1 DHFSIFLHTFLFD
14 TNILSIMTRYIPF
27 IFVLLWSTGFIG
39 AKYGL
44 PYAEPFTMLMWRMVI
59 VVPLF
64 FCFVVILKRP
74 PISLKDAAIQGL
86 VGLLIHG
93 FYLGGVFAAIAVGM
107 PTGLSSLYV
116 SLNPLLIAIFSG
128 IFLHA
133 VISRR
138 EWFSLILGFFGVAIV
153 LYGASK
159 WEGVISAAGIAW
171 LTLALFSICAGTLI
185 QKKFAQN
192 VGLVRGSMYQ
202 YAASLALYLILSF
215 TLETGVVEWN
225 LTFVVT
231 LAWLVIVLS
240 FVAVLLLMYMI
251 KNGEATRVASYFYLV
266 PPITVL
272 QGWLLF
278 DEQLSWLTILGGA
291 LVVIALIMN
300 RPSKNV

>member
-1 DHFSIFLHTFLFD
+1 
-14 TNILSIMTRYIPF
+14 MTRFIPF

-39 AKYGL
+39 AKFGL
-44 PYAEPFTMLMWRMVI
+44 PYAEPFTLLMWRMLI

-64 FCFVVILKRP
+64 FCIVVILKRP
-74 PISLKDAAIQGL
+74 KISVKDAAIQGL

-93 FYLGGVFAAIAVGM
+93 FYLGGVFAAINVGM
-107 PTGLSSLYV
+107 PAGLSSLYV

-128 IFLHA
+128 VFLQA
-133 VISRR
+133 VISKR
-138 EWFSLILGFFGVAIV
+138 EWFSLILGFFGVAVV

-159 WEGVISAAGIAW
+159 WDGVITDAGIAW

-185 QKKFAQN
+185 QKKYAQN

-202 YAASLALYLILSF
+202 YSASLLLYLILSF

-225 LTFVVT
+225 FTFIAT

-240 FVAVLLLMYMI
+240 FAAVLLLMYMI
-251 KNGEATRVASYFYLV
+251 QNGEATRVASYFYLV

-278 DEQLSWLTILGGA
+278 DEQWSWLTILGGT

-300 RPSKNV
+300 RPRKTV

>member
-1 DHFSIFLHTFLFD
+1 
-14 TNILSIMTRYIPF
+14 MTRYIPF
-27 IFVLLWSTGFIG
+27 IFVVLWSTGFIG

-44 PYAEPFTMLMWRMVI
+44 PYAEPFTMLMWRMAI

-64 FCFVVILKRP
+64 VCVVVILKRP
-74 PISLKDAAIQGL
+74 PISLKDAVIQGV

-93 FYLGGVFAAIAVGM
+93 FYLGGVFAAIYVGV

-128 IFLHA
+128 IFLQV

-138 EWFSLILGFFGVAIV
+138 EWFCLLLGFIGVAIV
-153 LYGASK
+153 IYGASK
-159 WEGVISAAGIAW
+159 WEGVITVSGIAW
-171 LTLALFSICAGTLI
+171 LTLALISICAGTLI
-185 QKKFAQN
+185 QKKYAQN
-192 VGLVRGSMYQ
+192 VGLIRGSMYQ
-202 YAASLALYLILSF
+202 YAASLLLYLLLSF
-215 TLETGVVEWN
+215 TLETRVVEWN
-225 LTFVVT
+225 FTFIAT

-278 DEQLSWLTILGGA
+278 DEQLNWLTLLGGS
-291 LVVIALIMN
+291 LVVLALIMN
-300 RPSKNV
+300 KPGKTNIK

>member
-1 DHFSIFLHTFLFD
+1 
-14 TNILSIMTRYIPF
+14 
-27 IFVLLWSTGFIG
+27 VLWSTGFIG

-44 PYAEPFTMLMWRMVI
+44 PYAEPFTMLMWRMAI

-64 FCFVVILKRP
+64 ICFVVILKRP
-74 PISLKDAAIQGL
+74 PISLKDAAIQCL

-93 FYLGGVFAAIAVGM
+93 FYLGGVFAAIYVGI
-107 PTGLSSLYV
+107 PAGLSALYV

-128 IFLHA
+128 VFLQV

-138 EWFSLILGFFGVAIV
+138 EWIGLVLGFIGVAIV

-159 WEGVISAAGIAW
+159 WEGVITLSGIAW
-171 LTLALFSICAGTLI
+171 LTIALISICSGTLI
-185 QKKFAQN
+185 QKKYGQN
-192 VGLVRGSMYQ
+192 VGIVRGSMYQ
-202 YAASLALYLILSF
+202 YAASLILYLILSF
-215 TLETGVVEWN
+215 AFETGVVEWN
-225 LTFVVT
+225 ITFIAT
-231 LAWLVIVLS
+231 LAWLVIMLS

-278 DEQLSWLTILGGA
+278 DEQWSWLTLLGGSLVVLA
-291 LVVIALIMN
+291 LVLN
-300 RPSKNV
+300 KPKKNLN

>member
-1 DHFSIFLHTFLFD
+1 
-14 TNILSIMTRYIPF
+14 MTRYIPF

-39 AKYGL
+39 AKFGL

-64 FCFVVILKRP
+64 FCIAVILKRP
-74 PISLKDAAIQGL
+74 KISAKDAAIQGL

-93 FYLGGVFAAIAVGM
+93 FYLGGVFAAINVGM
-107 PTGLSSLYV
+107 PAGLTSLYV

-128 IFLHA
+128 IFLQA

-138 EWFSLILGFFGVAIV
+138 EWFSLILGFFGVAVVI
-153 LYGASK
+153 YGASK
-159 WEGVISAAGIAW
+159 WDGVISAAGLAW

-185 QKKFAQN
+185 QKRYAQN

-202 YAASLALYLILSF
+202 YAASLVLYLILSF
-215 TLETGVVEWN
+215 TFETGVVDWN
-225 LTFVVT
+225 LTFVAT

-240 FVAVLLLMYMI
+240 FAAVLLLMYMI
-251 KNGEATRVASYFYLV
+251 QNGEATRVASYFYLV

-278 DEQLSWLTILGGA
+278 DEQWSWLTILGGA

-300 RPSKNV
+300 RPRKAV

>member
-1 DHFSIFLHTFLFD
+1 
-14 TNILSIMTRYIPF
+14 MTRFIPF

-44 PYAEPFTMLMWRMVI
+44 PYAEPFTMLMWRMAI

-64 FCFVVILKRP
+64 ICVVIILKRP
-74 PISLKDAAIQGL
+74 PISFKDAAIQGI

-93 FYLGGVFAAIAVGM
+93 FYLGGVFAAINVGV

-128 IFLHA
+128 IFLHV

-138 EWFSLILGFFGVAIV
+138 EWFCLILGFIGVAIV
-153 LYGASK
+153 IYGASK
-159 WEGVISAAGIAW
+159 WEGVITVSGIAW
-171 LTLALFSICAGTLI
+171 LTLALISICAGTLI
-185 QKKFAQN
+185 QKKYGQN
-192 VGLVRGSMYQ
+192 VGLIRGSMYQ
-202 YAASLALYLILSF
+202 YAASLVLYLMLSF
-215 TLETGVVEWN
+215 TFETGVVDWN
-225 LTFVVT
+225 ITFIAT

-278 DEQLSWLTILGGA
+278 DEQLNGLTILGGT
-291 LVVIALIMN
+291 LVVLALIFN
-300 RPSKNV
+300 KPKKSN

>member
-1 DHFSIFLHTFLFD
+1 
-14 TNILSIMTRYIPF
+14 MTRYIPF

-39 AKYGL
+39 AKFGL
-44 PYAEPFTMLMWRMVI
+44 PYAEPFTLLMWRMLI

-64 FCFVVILKRP
+64 FCIVVILKRP
-74 PISLKDAAIQGL
+74 KISAKDAAIQGL

-93 FYLGGVFAAIAVGM
+93 FYLGGVFAAINVGM
-107 PTGLSSLYV
+107 PAGLSSLYV

-128 IFLHA
+128 VFLQA
-133 VISRR
+133 VISKR
-138 EWFSLILGFFGVAIV
+138 EWFSLILGFFGVAVV

-159 WEGVISAAGIAW
+159 WEGVITDAGIAW

-185 QKKFAQN
+185 QKKYAQN

-202 YAASLALYLILSF
+202 YSASLLLYLILSF

-225 LTFVVT
+225 FTFIAT

-240 FVAVLLLMYMI
+240 FAAVLLLMYMI
-251 KNGEATRVASYFYLV
+251 QNGEATRVASYFYLV

-278 DEQLSWLTILGGA
+278 DEQWSWLTILGGA

-300 RPSKNV
+300 RPRKTV

>member
-1 DHFSIFLHTFLFD
+1 
-14 TNILSIMTRYIPF
+14 MTRYIPF

-64 FCFVVILKRP
+64 FCLVQILKRP
-74 PISLKDAAIQGL
+74 KISAKDAVIQGL

-93 FYLGGVFAAIAVGM
+93 FYLGGVFAAIAIGM
-107 PTGLSSLYV
+107 PTGLSALFV

-128 IFLHA
+128 VFLHA
-133 VISRR
+133 VISKR
-138 EWFSLILGFFGVAIV
+138 EWFSLTLGFFGVAVV

-159 WEGVISAAGIAW
+159 WDGVVTAAGIAW

-185 QKKFAQN
+185 QKKYGQN

-202 YAASLALYLILSF
+202 YTASLLLYLILSF

-225 LTFVVT
+225 LTFAAT

-240 FVAVLLLMYMI
+240 FAAVLLLMYMI
-251 KNGEATRVASYFYLV
+251 QNGEATRVASYFYLV

-278 DEQLSWLTILGGA
+278 DEQWSWLTILGGS
-291 LVVIALIMN
+291 LVVVALIMN
-300 RPSKNV
+300 RPRKAK

>member
-1 DHFSIFLHTFLFD
+1 
-14 TNILSIMTRYIPF
+14 MTRYIPF

-39 AKYGL
+39 AKFGL
-44 PYAEPFTMLMWRMVI
+44 PYAEPFTLLMWRMLI

-64 FCFVVILKRP
+64 FCIVVILKRP
-74 PISLKDAAIQGL
+74 KISAKDAAIQGL

-93 FYLGGVFAAIAVGM
+93 FYLGGVFAAINVGM
-107 PTGLSSLYV
+107 PAGLSSLYV

-128 IFLHA
+128 VFLQA
-133 VISRR
+133 VISKR
-138 EWFSLILGFFGVAIV
+138 EWFSLVLGFFGVVVV

-159 WEGVISAAGIAW
+159 WDGVITGAGIAW

-185 QKKFAQN
+185 QKKYAQN

-202 YAASLALYLILSF
+202 YSASLLLYLILSF
-215 TLETGVVEWN
+215 ILETGVVEWN
-225 LTFVVT
+225 LTFIAT

-240 FVAVLLLMYMI
+240 FAAVLLLMYMI
-251 KNGEATRVASYFYLV
+251 QHGEATRVASYFYLV

-278 DEQLSWLTILGGA
+278 DEQWSWLTILGGA

-300 RPSKNV
+300 RPRKTA

>member
-1 DHFSIFLHTFLFD
+1 
-14 TNILSIMTRYIPF
+14 MTRYIPF
-27 IFVLLWSTGFIG
+27 IFVVLWSTGFIG

-44 PYAEPFTMLMWRMVI
+44 PYAEPFTFLMWRMVI

-64 FCFVVILKRP
+64 ICLVMILKKP
-74 PISLKDAAIQGL
+74 PISFKDAAIQGL

-93 FYLGGVFAAIAVGM
+93 FYLGGVFAAIHIGM
-107 PTGLSSLYV
+107 PAGLSALFV

-128 IFLHA
+128 VFLQ
-133 VISRR
+133 VMISKQ
-138 EWFSLILGFFGVAIV
+138 EWFGLVLGFIGVSIV

-159 WEGVISAAGIAW
+159 WEGVITGDGVAW
-171 LTLALFSICAGTLI
+171 LTVALFSICAGTLI
-185 QKKFAQN
+185 QKKYAQN

-202 YAASLALYLILSF
+202 YAASLLLYLILSF
-215 TLETGVVEWN
+215 SFETGVVKWN
-225 LTFVVT
+225 ITLIAT

-240 FVAVLLLMYMI
+240 FIAVLLLMYMI

-278 DEQLSWLTILGGA
+278 DEQLSWLTILGGS
-291 LVVIALIMN
+291 LVVIALILN
-300 RPSKNV
+300 RPRKTV

>member
-1 DHFSIFLHTFLFD
+1 
-14 TNILSIMTRYIPF
+14 MTRYIPF
-27 IFVLLWSTGFIG
+27 IFVVLWSTGFIG

-44 PYAEPFTMLMWRMVI
+44 PYAEPFTFLMWRMVI

-64 FCFVVILKRP
+64 ICLVMILKKP
-74 PISLKDAAIQGL
+74 PISFKDAAIQGL

-93 FYLGGVFAAIAVGM
+93 FYLGGVFAAIHIGM
-107 PTGLSSLYV
+107 PAGLSALFV

-128 IFLHA
+128 VFLQ
-133 VISRR
+133 VMISKQ
-138 EWFSLILGFFGVAIV
+138 EWFGLVLGFIGVSIV

-159 WEGVISAAGIAW
+159 WEGVITGDGVAW

-185 QKKFAQN
+185 QKKYAQN

-202 YAASLALYLILSF
+202 YAASLLLYLILSF
-215 TLETGVVEWN
+215 SFETGVVKWN
-225 LTFVVT
+225 ITLIAT

-240 FVAVLLLMYMI
+240 FIAVLLLMYMI

-278 DEQLSWLTILGGA
+278 DEQLSWLTILGGS
-291 LVVIALIMN
+291 LVVIALILN
-300 RPSKNV
+300 RPRKTV

>member
-1 DHFSIFLHTFLFD
+1 MVRF
-14 TNILSIMTRYIPF
+14 IPF

-39 AKYGL
+39 AKFGL

-64 FCFVVILKRP
+64 ILLVLILKRP
-74 PISLKDAAIQGL
+74 KINTKDAAIQGL

-93 FYLGGVFAAIAVGM
+93 FYLGGVFAAIYVGM
-107 PTGLSSLYV
+107 PAGLSSLYV

-128 IFLHA
+128 LFLQAA
-133 VISRR
+133 VSMR
-138 EWFSLILGFFGVAIV
+138 EWFCLVLGFIGVAIV

-159 WEGVISAAGIAW
+159 WEGVITAAGIAW

-202 YAASLALYLILSF
+202 YAASLLLYLVLSF

-225 LTFVVT
+225 LTFVLT

-240 FVAVLLLMYMI
+240 FAAVLLLMYMI

-278 DEQLSWLTILGGA
+278 DEQWSWLTVVGGA
-291 LVVIALIMN
+291 LVVFALIMN
-300 RPSKNV
+300 RPKKVVLKQ

>member
-1 DHFSIFLHTFLFD
+1 MVRF
-14 TNILSIMTRYIPF
+14 IPF

-39 AKYGL
+39 AKFGL

-64 FCFVVILKRP
+64 ILLVLILKRP
-74 PISLKDAAIQGL
+74 KINTKDAAIQGL

-93 FYLGGVFAAIAVGM
+93 FYLGGVFAAIYVGM
-107 PTGLSSLYV
+107 PAGLSSLYV

-128 IFLHA
+128 LFLQAA
-133 VISRR
+133 VSMR
-138 EWFSLILGFFGVAIV
+138 EWFCLVLGFIGVAIV

-159 WEGVISAAGIAW
+159 WEGVITAAGIAW

-202 YAASLALYLILSF
+202 YAASLLLYLVLSF

-225 LTFVVT
+225 LTFVLT

-240 FVAVLLLMYMI
+240 FAAVLLLMYMI

-278 DEQLSWLTILGGA
+278 DEQWSWLTVVGGA
-291 LVVIALIMN
+291 LVVLALIMN
-300 RPSKNV
+300 RPKKAVLKQ

>member
-1 DHFSIFLHTFLFD
+1 
-14 TNILSIMTRYIPF
+14 MTRYIPF

-44 PYAEPFTMLMWRMVI
+44 PYAEPFTLLMWRMLI

-64 FCFVVILKRP
+64 FCIVVILKRP
-74 PISLKDAAIQGL
+74 KISAKDAAIQGL

-93 FYLGGVFAAIAVGM
+93 FYLGGVFAAINVGM
-107 PTGLSSLYV
+107 PAGLTSLYV

-128 IFLHA
+128 LFLQA

-138 EWFSLILGFFGVAIV
+138 EWFSLLLGFFGVSVVI
-153 LYGASK
+153 YGASK
-159 WEGVISAAGIAW
+159 WNGVISVTGITW

-185 QKKFAQN
+185 QKRYAQN

-202 YAASLALYLILSF
+202 YAASLLLYLLLSF

-225 LTFVVT
+225 LTLAAT

-240 FVAVLLLMYMI
+240 FAAVLLLMYMI
-251 KNGEATRVASYFYLV
+251 QNGEATRVASYFYLV

-272 QGWLLF
+272 QGWVLF
-278 DEQLSWLTILGGA
+278 DEQWSWLTILGGA

-300 RPSKNV
+300 RPGKSS

>member
-1 DHFSIFLHTFLFD
+1 
-14 TNILSIMTRYIPF
+14 MTRYIPF
-27 IFVLLWSTGFIG
+27 IFVVLWSTGFIG

-44 PYAEPFTMLMWRMVI
+44 PYAEPFTMLMWRMAI

-64 FCFVVILKRP
+64 VCFVVILKRP
-74 PISLKDAAIQGL
+74 PISLKDAAIQGI

-93 FYLGGVFAAIAVGM
+93 FYLGGVFAAIYVGV
-107 PTGLSSLYV
+107 PAGLSALYV

-128 IFLHA
+128 MFLSV
-133 VISRR
+133 VISKR
-138 EWFSLILGFFGVAIV
+138 EWLCLILGFIGVAIV
-153 LYGASK
+153 VYGASR
-159 WEGVISAAGIAW
+159 WEGVITAGGIAW
-171 LTLALFSICAGTLI
+171 LTVSLISICAGTLI
-185 QKKFAQN
+185 QKKYAQN

-202 YAASLALYLILSF
+202 YAASLLLYLVLSF

-225 LTFVVT
+225 LTFIAT

-278 DEQLSWLTILGGA
+278 DEQLNWLIILGA
-291 LVVIALIMN
+291 SLVVIALIMN
-300 RPSKNV
+300 RPRKMAANT